1 MKFSPFRNSK
11 VFQLRIFL
19 GGFNMDLIFLLAI
32 LAVEKAKELVL
43 EPPIAIVS
51 TPPKQPEICVG
62 GS

>member
-1 MKFSPFRNSK
+1 
-11 VFQLRIFL
+11 
-19 GGFNMDLIFLLAI
+19 MDLIFLLAI

-51 TPPKQPEICVG
+51 KAFKEPEICVG

>member
-1 MKFSPFRNSK
+1 
-11 VFQLRIFL
+11 
-19 GGFNMDLIFLLAI
+19 MDLIFLLAI